1 MLNSDYRRMD
11 EADQFESVGLDDSVE
26 DERDFDQIME
36 DRRAA
41 EIELDTR
48 DGRASNRSKLPQL
61 LHDQGNHFSFFPFN
75 LLIRMK
81 KMELLFVNLN

>member
-1 MLNSDYRRMD
+1 MD

-41 EIELDTR
+41 EVELDNR

-61 LHDQGNHFSFFPFN
+61 LHDQGNHFTFLLPFHFNSFIIN
-75 LLIRMK
+75 SLISS
-81 KMELLFVNLN
+81 

>member
-1 MLNSDYRRMD
+1 MD

-41 EIELDTR
+41 EIELDNR

-61 LHDQGNHFSFFPFN
+61 LHDQGNHFIFSLHFNFFIIN
-75 LLIRMK
+75 CLITS
-81 KMELLFVNLN
+81 

>member
-1 MLNSDYRRMD
+1 MD

-41 EIELDTR
+41 EIELDNR

-61 LHDQGNHFSFFPFN
+61 LHDQGNHFAFVFVSFQFLYYQ
-75 LLIRMK
+75 LL
-81 KMELLFVNLN
+81 NY

>member
-1 MLNSDYRRMD
+1 MD

-41 EIELDTR
+41 EVELDNR

-61 LHDQGNHFSFFPFN
+61 LHDQGNHFTFFFFHFN
-75 LLIRMK
+75 FCIINFLITS
-81 KMELLFVNLN
+81 